1 MSEKQNAAELAE
13 KVRKDALVDKIKKV
27 ASVKLA
33 DLDGKF
39 VVIKDVTDYGDLFND
54 MGDQA
59 LIFGIK
65 DGYVYQIKFDKDFEN
80 NIKDVTKGKLVT
92 YLDKDKSKI
101 NWLQDHV
108 EQQPFESYN
117 SLRSSKFVGDA
128 GVPLLEALEAYI
140 HGTYNISG
148 YDTRLVTLADL
159 VADLKEV
166 ASASGSGASSAA
178 SSASDASS
186 SSAAAKSS
194 ASAAKPASAD
204 PAADGKKADK

>member
-13 KVRKDALVDKIKKV
+13 KARKDALIEKIKNT

-33 DLDGKF
+33 DLNGKF
-39 VVIKDVTDYGDLFND
+39 IVIKDVTDYGDLFND

-65 DGYVYQIKFDKDFEN
+65 DGYVYQIKFDKDFET
-80 NIKDVTKGKLVT
+80 NIQDVTKGKLVA
-92 YLDKDKSKI
+92 YLDADKSKI

-108 EQQPFESYN
+108 EQQPFESFN

-128 GVPLLEALEAYI
+128 GIPLLEALEAYI

-159 VADLKEV
+159 VADLKET
-166 ASASGSGASSAA
+166 SSSAA
-178 SSASDASS
+178 SSAASKS
-186 SSAAAKSS
+186 STPAPSATADKATVANSAAPGSSAK
-194 ASAAKPASAD
+194 SAAK
-204 PAADGKKADK
+204 

>member
-13 KVRKDALVDKIKKV
+13 KARKDALIEKIKKA

-33 DLDGKF
+33 DLNGKF
-39 VVIKDVTDYGDLFND
+39 IVIKDVTDYGDLFND

-65 DGYVYQIKFDKDFEN
+65 DGYVYQIKFDKDFET
-80 NIKDVTKGKLVT
+80 NIQDVTKGKLVV
-92 YLDKDKSKI
+92 YLDAGKSKI
-101 NWLQDHV
+101 NWLQDHI
-108 EQQPFESYN
+108 EQQPFESFN

-128 GVPLLEALEAYI
+128 GIPLLEALEAYI

-159 VADLKEV
+159 VADLKET
-166 ASASGSGASSAA
+166 SSSAA
-178 SSASDASS
+178 SSAVSKSS
-186 SSAAAKSS
+186 TPAPSATADKATLAKSAAPDSSAKS
-194 ASAAKPASAD
+194 A
-204 PAADGKKADK
+204 GK

>member
-13 KVRKDALVDKIKKV
+13 KARKDALIEKIKKA

-33 DLDGKF
+33 DLNGKF
-39 VVIKDVTDYGDLFND
+39 IVIKDVTDYGDLFND

-65 DGYVYQIKFDKDFEN
+65 DGYVYQIKFDKDFET
-80 NIKDVTKGKLVT
+80 NIQDVTKGKLVV
-92 YLDKDKSKI
+92 YLDAGKSKI
-101 NWLQDHV
+101 NWLQDHI
-108 EQQPFESYN
+108 EQQPFESFN

-128 GVPLLEALEAYI
+128 GIPLLEALEAYI

-159 VADLKEV
+159 VADLKET
-166 ASASGSGASSAA
+166 SSSAA
-178 SSASDASS
+178 SPAVSKSSTPAPSATADKATLAKSAAPG
-186 SSAAAKSS
+186 SSAK
-194 ASAAKPASAD
+194 SAAK
-204 PAADGKKADK
+204 

>member
-13 KVRKDALVDKIKKV
+13 KARKDALIAKIKKS

-33 DLDGKF
+33 DLNGKF
-39 VVIKDVTDYGDLFND
+39 VVIKNVTDYGDLFND

-65 DGYVYQIKFDKDFEN
+65 DGYVYQIKFDKDFET
-80 NIKDVTKGKLVT
+80 NIQDVTKGKLVV
-92 YLDKDKSKI
+92 YLDAAKSKI

-108 EQQPFESYN
+108 EQQPFESFN

-128 GVPLLEALEAYI
+128 GIPLLEALEAYI

-159 VADLKEV
+159 VADLKETSS
-166 ASASGSGASSAA
+166 SATSPVVPKSSTPAPSATADKGTLAKSAAPASSAK
-178 SSASDASS
+178 SA
-186 SSAAAKSS
+186 
-194 ASAAKPASAD
+194 
-204 PAADGKKADK
+204 GK